1 MLKILSVLVVLSSS
15 YRTVIKI
22 ESCASSGRCR
32 VLFDDRSTDLLL
44 YPYIGQKVEKN
55 GRS

>member
-1 MLKILSVLVVLSSS
+1 MLKILSILVLLNVQYKTVV
-15 YRTVIKI
+15 KI

-32 VLFDDRSTDLLL
+32 VIFDDGSVDLLL
-44 YPYIGQKVEKN
+44 YPLIGQKVEKN